1 MTAFY
6 FDKIENFLVTKTD
19 EVVGILSEKQTR
31 TIDLNPKQ
39 NDSWRLQ
46 IDLFKEN
53 FKKIENIKESSILI
67 EYPLLRLSKR
77 LDTIIIV
84 KNLIFLIE
92 FKKSNEFLS
101 SDKKQVE
108 DYATNLKYFHKDSDG
123 RLIIPILFASAAEK
137 KENTYD
143 VNENIAK
150 TLYANGK
157 NLNEIISEA
166 IIKFKNDSFLI
177 DPEKWN
183 MSDYCPVPNIIEAAS
198 LLFSGH
204 NVREIA
210 SSKSST
216 KNIVETTE
224 ALIEIINDTKK
235 NKTKSICFVTGVP
248 GSGKTFLLKFFPFMI
263 VANLKK

>member
-123 RLIIPILFASAAEK
+123 RLIIPILFASNAEK
-137 KENTYD
+137 RENTQHP
-143 VNENIAK
+143 
-150 TLYANGK
+150 TL
-157 NLNEIISEA
+157 I
-166 IIKFKNDSFLI
+166 LI
-177 DPEKWN
+177 LICKKLCTCMPGA
-183 MSDYCPVPNIIEAAS
+183 YCARHLEHLEGEGWPRRLQRP
-198 LLFSGH
+198 
-204 NVREIA
+204 
-210 SSKSST
+210 
-216 KNIVETTE
+216 
-224 ALIEIINDTKK
+224 
-235 NKTKSICFVTGVP
+235 
-248 GSGKTFLLKFFPFMI
+248 
-263 VANLKK
+263 

>member
-6 FDKIENFLVTKTD
+6 FDKIENLLDTKTD
-19 EVVGILSEKQTR
+19 EIVGILSEKQTR

-46 IDLFKEN
+46 IDLYKEN

-123 RLIIPILFASAAEK
+123 RL
-137 KENTYD
+137 
-143 VNENIAK
+143 
-150 TLYANGK
+150 
-157 NLNEIISEA
+157 
-166 IIKFKNDSFLI
+166 
-177 DPEKWN
+177 
-183 MSDYCPVPNIIEAAS
+183 
-198 LLFSGH
+198 
-204 NVREIA
+204 
-210 SSKSST
+210 
-216 KNIVETTE
+216 
-224 ALIEIINDTKK
+224 
-235 NKTKSICFVTGVP
+235 
-248 GSGKTFLLKFFPFMI
+248 
-263 VANLKK
+263 

>member
-6 FDKIENFLVTKTD
+6 FDKIENLLDTKTD
-19 EVVGILSEKQTR
+19 EIVGILSEKQTR
-31 TIDLNPKQ
+31 AIDLNPKQ

-108 DYATNLKYFHKDSDG
+108 ITL
-123 RLIIPILFASAAEK
+123 LI
-137 KENTYD
+137 
-143 VNENIAK
+143 
-150 TLYANGK
+150 
-157 NLNEIISEA
+157 
-166 IIKFKNDSFLI
+166 
-177 DPEKWN
+177 
-183 MSDYCPVPNIIEAAS
+183 
-198 LLFSGH
+198 
-204 NVREIA
+204 
-210 SSKSST
+210 
-216 KNIVETTE
+216 
-224 ALIEIINDTKK
+224 
-235 NKTKSICFVTGVP
+235 
-248 GSGKTFLLKFFPFMI
+248 
-263 VANLKK
+263 